1 MEKVGPIV
9 CRRAAA
15 SSKAARGVSD
25 RFAFFLLLTLAV
37 AGFNPSAWSAQTN
50 TPSGNV
56 AAAVQPFVDKHILAG
71 AVLLWAD
78 KDNVLG
84 LECVGFSDIERQVPM
99 KPDDLFWI
107 ASMSKPLTATAFMM
121 LVDEGKVKLSDPV
134 EKYLPEFRGQ
144 WLAAEQD
151 NEHQLL
157 KKPARPITVEDVLS
171 HTSGMP
177 FNSRIEPKV
186 DINPLSRATVSYG
199 FSPLKAEPGTKYEY
213 SNAGINTAARIIEVV
228 SGQPYEEFMEER
240 LFRPLGMTNTT
251 CHPTS
256 KQLER
261 LAKSYKSNAAKDGLE
276 ETPINQLTYPLD
288 ATNRFASAAGGYF
301 STATDLAIFCRMILN
316 GGVFQGKHYLSEA
329 AIAEMT
335 SSHTKDL
342 MGKSGSAYGLGWQ
355 ISGRRATAT
364 DPKHSGTVGHGGA
377 YSTNMQIDLQH
388 QLITIFLV
396 QHASYPKEGG
406 SIFPAFR
413 GAALE
418 ATRH

>member
-1 MEKVGPIV
+1 MEKVGLTA
-9 CRRAAA
+9 CRCRAA
-15 SSKAARGVSD
+15 SWKIRRSHLIT
-25 RFAFFLLLTLAV
+25 LLILLSALAV
-37 AGFNPSAWSAQTN
+37 PLGSRAATEQTN
-50 TPSGNV
+50 ASGAKV

-78 KDNVLG
+78 QDSVLG
-84 LECVGFSDIERQVPM
+84 LECVGFSDVEKRVPM

-107 ASMSKPLTATAFMM
+107 ASMSKPLTATAFMI

-151 NEHQLL
+151 EQHQLL

-171 HTSGMP
+171 HTSGLP
-177 FNSRIEPKV
+177 FNSPLEPKV
-186 DINPLSRATVSYG
+186 DINPLSRATVTYG
-199 FSPLKAEPGTKYEY
+199 FSPLKTEPGTKYEY
-213 SNAGINTAARIIEVV
+213 SNAGINTAARIIEVA
-228 SGQPYEEFMEER
+228 SGMPYEKFMEER
-240 LFRPLGMTNTT
+240 LFRPLGMVDTT
-251 CHPTS
+251 CTPTA

-261 LAKSYKSNAAKDGLE
+261 LAKSYKPNAAKDGLE

-301 STATDLAIFCRMILN
+301 STAKDLSLFCRMILN
-316 GGVFQGKHYLSEA
+316 GGVYHGKRYLSEA
-329 AIAEMT
+329 ALAEMT

-342 MGKSGSAYGLGWQ
+342 MGKKGSAYGLGWQ
-355 ISGRRATAT
+355 ISGRAPNAT
-364 DPKHSGTVGHGGA
+364 DTQHSGTVGHGGA
-377 YSTNMQIDLQH
+377 YNTNMQIDLQH

-396 QHASYPKEGG
+396 QHAAYPSKEGAN
-406 SIFPAFR
+406 IFPAFR

-418 ATRH
+418 AARR